1 MRACSFEGVSTFSK
15 FGVFCEGVF
24 ATARIQRVTSNA
36 RPRTNP
42 ATRPPTSRAMQP
54 VPVTLLSGFLGAG
67 KTTLLKRIVENTDKA
82 RVAVVVNDVAALN
95 IDSALVRNT
104 RALNDVDQVVELQNG
119 CVCCTLR
126 TDFVKALADLA
137 CTGRFDVIVV
147 EASGVSEPAQIAEMF
162 RVDVSEETLTADA
175 DARDKKAV
183 AGVVKA
189 LNGASTLQQVAR
201 LDTCVTVVDAHAFDG
216 DLVTP
221 ADLVE
226 RFGDKSQGGEAEE
239 MENGERLVSQLLA
252 EQIEFSDLVVLNK
265 CDLVKRHDLLAI
277 EQAIAAL
284 NPGAEIVRA
293 THSDV
298 PVHKVI
304 RTNRFDLDKMGAAAG
319 WVRAMRGDKVVETKE
334 YGICSFVY
342 RALTPFHPTRF
353 REFLHE
359 FAACLDLDEDAE
371 EEDEEEDD
379 DAMDAADAADADD
392 EPDNAMDLPLEARA
406 AETKAKLDVARQ
418 KYGHVFRSK
427 GFVWL
432 AGRDDACGEYGH
444 VGAVARFGCGGPWA
458 GMIPRE
464 MWPEEG
470 TEARDLFERDF
481 TGPVL
486 LDRRQELVFIGRH
499 MNKTAITSALE
510 RCLVTQAEAS
520 RARVRD
526 DNAGSLRKEEWKLG
540 LTNIVA
546 AEEDPF
552 PQWPTL
558 AEMGLAGEGDE
569 DGHGHGHGR
578 GRNAHHHHHHH

>member
-1 MRACSFEGVSTFSK
+1 MF
-15 FGVFCEGVF
+15 FGGG
-24 ATARIQRVTSNA
+24 TISARHNYITRV
-36 RPRTNP
+36 RGPP
-42 ATRPPTSRAMQP
+42 ATRPPTSRTMQP

-126 TDFVKALADLA
+126 TDFVKALAELA
-137 CTGRFDVIVV
+137 GTGRFDVIVV

-226 RFGDKSQGGEAEE
+226 RFGDKSRPGGEAEE

-298 PVHKVI
+298 PVNKVI
-304 RTNRFDLDKMGAAAG
+304 RTNRFDLEKMGAAAG

-353 REFLHE
+353 REFRHE
-359 FAACLDLDEDAE
+359 CAGWLDR
-371 EEDEEEDD
+371 DEEEEEEEEE
-379 DAMDAADAADADD
+379 AADAADADD
-392 EPDNAMDLPLEARA
+392 EPDNAMDLPLEVRA

-444 VGAVARFGCGGPWA
+444 VGAVARFGCGGPWG

-510 RCLVTQAEAS
+510 KCLVTQAEAS

-578 GRNAHHHHHHH
+578 GGDAHHHHHHH

>member
-1 MRACSFEGVSTFSK
+1 
-15 FGVFCEGVF
+15 
-24 ATARIQRVTSNA
+24 
-36 RPRTNP
+36 
-42 ATRPPTSRAMQP
+42 MQP

-137 CTGRFDVIVV
+137 GTGRFDVIVV

-226 RFGDKSQGGEAEE
+226 RFGDKSRPGGEAEE

-252 EQIEFSDLVVLNK
+252 DQIEFSDLVVLNK

-298 PVHKVI
+298 PVNKVI
-304 RTNRFDLDKMGAAAG
+304 RTNRFDLEKMGAAAG

-359 FAACLDLDEDAE
+359 FAACLDLDEE
-371 EEDEEEDD
+371 EE
-379 DAMDAADAADADD
+379 AADATDADD
-392 EPDNAMDLPLEARA
+392 EPDNAMDLPLEVRA

-444 VGAVARFGCGGPWA
+444 VGAVARFGCGGPWG

-510 RCLVTQAEAS
+510 KCLVTQAEAS

-578 GRNAHHHHHHH
+578 GGDAHHHHHHH

>member
-1 MRACSFEGVSTFSK
+1 
-15 FGVFCEGVF
+15 
-24 ATARIQRVTSNA
+24 
-36 RPRTNP
+36 
-42 ATRPPTSRAMQP
+42 MQP

-67 KTTLLKRIVENTDKA
+67 KTTLLKRIVENTGDV

-104 RALNDVDQVVELQNG
+104 RALNAEDQVVELQNG

-126 TDFVKALADLA
+126 TDFVKALAELA
-137 CTGRFDVIVV
+137 GTGHFDVIVV
-147 EASGVSEPAQIAEMF
+147 EASGVSEPAQIAGMF
-162 RVDVSEETLTADA
+162 GVDVSEESLTADA
-175 DARDKKAV
+175 HARERKAV

-189 LNGASTLQQVAR
+189 LGGATALQQVAR

-226 RFGDKSQGGEAEE
+226 RFGDKSHGGQADGETQD
-239 MENGERLVSQLLA
+239 GERFVSQLLV

-265 CDLVKRHDLLAI
+265 CDLVKRHDLMAI

-284 NPGAEIVRA
+284 NPAAEILRA

-298 PVHKVI
+298 PVHKVV

-319 WVRAMRGDKVVETKE
+319 WVRAMRGDAVVETKQ

-353 REFLHE
+353 REFLDE
-359 FAACLDLDEDAE
+359 FTACLDLDEEIE
-371 EEDEEEDD
+371 EEDAMDTD
-379 DAMDAADAADADD
+379 DAA
-392 EPDNAMDLPLEARA
+392 ENAMDLPLEARA
-406 AETKAKLDVARQ
+406 AETAAKLDVARR
-418 KYGHVFRSK
+418 KFGHVFRSK

-444 VGAVARFGCGGPWA
+444 VGAVARFGCGGPW
-458 GMIPRE
+458 GGSLPKQ

-470 TEARDLFERDF
+470 SEAREMFERDF
-481 TGPVL
+481 SGPVL

-499 MNKTAITSALE
+499 MNKAAIVRALE
-510 RCLVTQAEAS
+510 RCLVTRAEAS
-520 RARVRD
+520 RARACAES
-526 DNAGSLRKEEWKLG
+526 AGSLRAEEWKLS
-540 LTNIVA
+540 LTRIVA
-546 AEEDPF
+546 PEEDPF
-552 PQWPTL
+552 PPWPTL
-558 AEMGLAGEGDE
+558 AEMGLEDAGT
-569 DGHGHGHGR
+569 DGHGHGHDHGHDGHR
-578 GRNAHHHHHHH
+578 HGQHHH

>member
-1 MRACSFEGVSTFSK
+1 MF
-15 FGVFCEGVF
+15 FGGG
-24 ATARIQRVTSNA
+24 TISARHNYITRV
-36 RPRTNP
+36 RGPP
-42 ATRPPTSRAMQP
+42 ATRPPTSRTMQP

-137 CTGRFDVIVV
+137 GTGRFDVIVV

-226 RFGDKSQGGEAEE
+226 RFGDKSRPGGEAEE

-252 EQIEFSDLVVLNK
+252 DQIEFSDLVVLNK

-298 PVHKVI
+298 PVNKVI
-304 RTNRFDLDKMGAAAG
+304 RTNRFDLEKMGAAAG

-353 REFLHE
+353 REFLHG
-359 FAACLDLDEDAE
+359 FAACLDLDEE
-371 EEDEEEDD
+371 
-379 DAMDAADAADADD
+379 AADAADADD
-392 EPDNAMDLPLEARA
+392 EPDNAMDLPLEVRA

-444 VGAVARFGCGGPWA
+444 VGAVARFGCGGPWG

-464 MWPEEG
+464 MWPEKG

-510 RCLVTQAEAS
+510 KCLVTQAEAS

-578 GRNAHHHHHHH
+578 GGDAHHHHHHH